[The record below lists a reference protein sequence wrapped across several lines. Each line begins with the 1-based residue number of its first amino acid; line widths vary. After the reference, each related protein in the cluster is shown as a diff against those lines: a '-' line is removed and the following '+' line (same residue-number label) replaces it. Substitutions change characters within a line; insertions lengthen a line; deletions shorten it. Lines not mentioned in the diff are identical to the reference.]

1 VSRAGLAALLL
12 AAALP
17 AHAADPAAILND
29 RGALDAAA
37 QDARARLQEALQAGD
52 EALRSGKPLRSLP
65 KVEVLPGPKTGIDPA
80 RIAQRYLAQPAAK
93 AAQPALYVLVSLSVP
108 EASLKRIAREAATAG
123 AVLILRGL
131 KGDPRAH
138 GLLAT
143 VQALRPLADTGA
155 AVQVHPQLFSRFAI
169 EAVPAYVLTTDA
181 AEHCQDDA
189 RACTPYYAVAGDVP
203 LRYALEHLAQ
213 QGAGA
218 RELAR
223 PFLAKLAPQP

>member
-1 VSRAGLAALLL
+1 MRHALAILMLAALL
-12 AAALP
+12 P
-17 AHAADPAAILND
+17 AQAADPAAILD
-29 RGALDAAA
+29 DKGALDAAA
-37 QDARARLQEALQAGD
+37 QEARARMQEALQAGD
-52 EALRSGKPLRSLP
+52 EALRSGRPLRSLP
-65 KVEVLPGPKTGIDPA
+65 KVELLPGPKTGVDPA
-80 RIAQRYLAQPAAK
+80 RIAQRYHAQPERK

-108 EASLKRIAREAATAG
+108 EASLKRIARDSAAAG
-123 AVLILRGL
+123 ALMILRGL

-143 VQALRPLADTGA
+143 VQALRPLAETGV

-181 AEHCQDDA
+181 AERCQDDA
-189 RACTPYYAVAGDVP
+189 HACTPYFAVAGDVP

-218 RELAR
+218 RALAQ